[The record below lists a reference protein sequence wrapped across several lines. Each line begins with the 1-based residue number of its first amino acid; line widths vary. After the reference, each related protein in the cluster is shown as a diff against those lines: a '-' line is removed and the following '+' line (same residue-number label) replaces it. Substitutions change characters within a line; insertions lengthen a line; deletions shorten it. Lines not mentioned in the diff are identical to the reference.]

1 MPATTVNFAGLD
13 FATWGGG
20 WPPDT
25 VGDVSETH
33 YVQAVNTSIGIWAKT
48 GGAPLAAFTF
58 ASLWSGAGTG
68 TPCDT
73 SHNGDPT
80 VIYDQM
86 AKRWI
91 VADFSWT
98 NIQNGPYYE
107 CIAVSKNSNPVTG
120 GWWLYAYRADDIA
133 HPWLPDYPK
142 MGIWPDGL
150 YMTTNMFDC
159 LNAGCSSASYK
170 EVRVYAFDRADMYAG
185 APLSSII
192 VDLNTTLYFSLLP
205 SNLRGAPPPAGR
217 ENLLVAESD
226 TAFAFNVWKFHV
238 DWVTPTSSTFN
249 GPNCRQP
256 GELQPARERA
266 SADGRHARLP
276 RRPDADAEPSTATSV
291 APSRCGSTTPFAPE
305 ELDRRTGSSGRR
317 STSPAARSRRRR
329 CSSRSTA
336 TSAETAITAGWAA
349 SPWTG
354 RATWRWATAWPARPS
369 SRQFATTAGSPAI
382 HSTRCRRA
390 RRRSRRAAAPRSEAS
405 AVGATTAR

>member
-1 MPATTVNFAGLD
+1 MTLARFDAKAAGAAIVAIAIALAIVFVVQAGAATAAPNDVVIRVKAPVKAKQFRGDVRRLTRPVPFPRRPTVEPGEHHEEEKGGKPKTGRPAAPPVPKSTTSMPATTVNFAGLD

-33 YVQAVNTSIGIWAKT
+33 YVQAVNTSVGIWAKT

-68 TPCDT
+68 TSCDT

-80 VIYDQM
+80 VVYDQM

-98 NIQNGPYYE
+98 NIQDGPYYE

-120 GWWLYAYRADDIA
+120 GWWLYAYRADDNA

-170 EVRVYAFDRADMYAG
+170 GVRVYAFDRADMYAG
-185 APLSSII
+185 APLSSIL
-192 VDLNTTLYFSLLP
+192 VDLTNTNYFSLLP
-205 SNLRGAPPPAGR
+205 SNVRGASPPSGGR
-217 ENLLVAESD
+217 
-226 TAFAFNVWKFHV
+226 
-238 DWVTPTSSTFN
+238 TS
-249 GPNCRQP
+249 
-256 GELQPARERA
+256 
-266 SADGRHARLP
+266 
-276 RRPDADAEPSTATSV
+276 
-291 APSRCGSTTPFAPE
+291 
-305 ELDRRTGSSGRR
+305 
-317 STSPAARSRRRR
+317 
-329 CSSRSTA
+329 
-336 TSAETAITAGWAA
+336 
-349 SPWTG
+349 
-354 RATWRWATAWPARPS
+354 
-369 SRQFATTAGSPAI
+369 
-382 HSTRCRRA
+382 
-390 RRRSRRAAAPRSEAS
+390 
-405 AVGATTAR
+405 